1 MKRQWIDRD
10 FIGRCDRPRARL
22 RFSSGKIQR
31 PVSSPTQSLWLRR
44 TLRAFLWNMSRS
56 SALPRPCQTGPHLAI
71 VS

>member
-10 FIGRCDRPRARL
+10 FIGGCDRPRASL

-44 TLRAFLWNMSRS
+44 TC
-56 SALPRPCQTGPHLAI
+56 ALFCEICHGHRPCRGRARLARI
-71 VS
+71 LR